1 MRNLL
6 IVLLVTVLMVVLAT
20 QAFAGVF
27 DTVKSWVFGSNAVLG
42 AITLF
47 FTVLSGIFG
56 ITLLRF
62 KEPVKKIYLTYC
74 EYRDAKLKDSQGGEQ
89 VTREEWD
96 NIFKKLGEA
105 VMALLAVCPGGWA
118 KRLNTG

>member
-1 MRNLL
+1 MRTLL

-20 QAFAGVF
+20 QAFAGVL
-27 DTVKSWVFGSNAVLG
+27 DTVKGWIFGSNAVNG

-47 FTVLSGIFG
+47 FVVLSGIFG
-56 ITLLRF
+56 AALLRF
-62 KEPVKKIYLTYC
+62 KEPVIKIYGTYC
-74 EYRDAKLKDSQGGEQ
+74 EYRDAKTKDSQGGEK

-96 NIFKKLGEA
+96 NIFKKLGDA

-118 KRLNTG
+118 KKLNTG